1 MKEFSLGLVMG
12 ITLTAIVS
20 SIWIQAT
27 IEKPK
32 PTFSTPCI
40 HNLAFI
46 YDRGYL
52 TQVIDENGKGVRC
65 V

>member
-1 MKEFSLGLVMG
+1 MKEFLLGLAMG
-12 ITLTAIVS
+12 IVFTMLFTSIV
-20 SIWIQAT
+20 AT

-52 TQVIDENGKGVRC
+52 TQVIDENGKGVPC